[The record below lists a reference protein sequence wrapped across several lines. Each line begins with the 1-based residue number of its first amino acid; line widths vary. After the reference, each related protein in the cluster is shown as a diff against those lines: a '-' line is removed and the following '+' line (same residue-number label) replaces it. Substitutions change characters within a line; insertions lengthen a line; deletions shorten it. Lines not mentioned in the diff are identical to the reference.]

1 MASTVRSGPRGRVLV
16 VDDEVA
22 LLDIFAE
29 ALRDAGFEV
38 QAVDGGGTATRLAT
52 TEDFDAVVSDVVM
65 PGIGGLQ
72 LLRAVR
78 QRNLDTP
85 VILVTG
91 NPSVESA
98 IQAVDEGAF
107 KYLVKPVAL
116 EDLRRTVSRAVRM
129 HQLARLKRESLMQLG
144 MQSGPP
150 GDRAGLELAFARS
163 LESLWIAY
171 QPVVRPNGSV
181 YGYEALSR
189 TAEKELV
196 GPVALFD
203 AAERLSRVPELGR
216 TIRRRVAE
224 TMAAAATR
232 GTVFLNV
239 HGLELTDESLFS
251 ADAPLSKSASRVVL
265 EVSER
270 VALDTVHDARGRA
283 IVLREMGFRLAVDD
297 LGAGYA
303 GLSSLAV
310 LEPDFVKID
319 ASLVRSV
326 DGSPVK
332 RKLIGGLAA
341 TCRELG
347 MIVVAE
353 GVETAAER
361 DVVVELGCELLQGRF
376 FGHPGA
382 LS

>member
-16 VDDEVA
+16 VDDEAA

-91 NPSVESA
+91 NPTVESA

-144 MQSGPP
+144 LHSGPP
-150 GDRAGLELAFARS
+150 GDRAGLETAFARS

-189 TAEKELV
+189 TAEKEL
-196 GPVALFD
+196 GSFALFD

-232 GTVFLNV
+232 GTVFLNL

-319 ASLVRSV
+319 ASLVRGV
-326 DGSPVK
+326 EGSPVK

-376 FGHPGA
+376 FGHPGE
-382 LS
+382 LR

>member
-251 ADAPLSKSASRVVL
+251 PDAPLSKSASRVVL